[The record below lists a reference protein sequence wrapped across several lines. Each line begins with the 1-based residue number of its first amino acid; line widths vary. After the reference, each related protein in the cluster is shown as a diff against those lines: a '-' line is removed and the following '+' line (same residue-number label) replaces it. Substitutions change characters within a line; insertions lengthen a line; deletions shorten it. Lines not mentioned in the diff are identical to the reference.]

1 MPSALAWAQMQW
13 GRAISGRDVHAMA
26 RQLGADV
33 VDPDVVEAWIAADAV
48 FDDLAELQRARP
60 PERIGLT
67 PGAYAALFAPLFGEF
82 E

>member
-1 MPSALAWAQMQW
+1 MPG
-13 GRAISGRDVHAMA
+13 GRSITGRDVHALA

-33 VDPDVVEAWIAADAV
+33 VDPHAVEAWIAADAV
-48 FDDLAELQRARP
+48 FGDLADLWRACP

-67 PGAYAALFAPLFGEF
+67 PGAYAALFAQLFGEF